1 MSGETA
7 NLGAAAGRRLNPA
20 FPSALARRSAL
31 RLAGLLAFVGL
42 LLVAVI
48 LSLGVG
54 ARPIAPATVIDA
66 LFNFDAAS
74 SDHLVVRDLRLP
86 RTGIAIAV
94 GIALAIAGALMQALT
109 RNPLADPALLGV
121 NHGAA
126 LAVVGA
132 IFLFGIRTPGLL
144 AWCAFVGAGSIA
156 ALVYV
161 FASIGRGGAT
171 PVRLAL
177 AGSAVAAMLMGIIG
191 AVLIL
196 SQDTYD
202 SYRFWMVGSLSATNS
217 VPVAEVMPFLVVG
230 VVLAFLLGPALN
242 ALALGDD
249 TARALGTRLNL
260 VRFGSL
266 AAVTLMSGSAVAVAG
281 PITFV
286 GLVVPHLARAICG
299 ADQRWLMAYAA
310 VLGPSVLL
318 LGDVVGRVV
327 LPPGEVQV
335 GIIMAIIGAPL
346 FVAIV
351 RRMRTA

>member
-1 MSGETA
+1 MSSETA

-20 FPSALARRSAL
+20 LPSALVRRSAL

-54 ARPIAPATVIDA
+54 ARPIAPAAVIDA
-66 LFNFDAAS
+66 LFNFDATS
-74 SDHLVVRDLRLP
+74 NDHLVVRDLRLP

-94 GIALAIAGALMQALT
+94 GVALAIAGALMQALT

-132 IFLFGIRTPGLL
+132 IFLFGIRTPSLL
-144 AWCAFVGAGSIA
+144 AWCAFIGAGSIA

-177 AGSAVAAMLMGIIG
+177 AGSAVAAMLMGVIG

-242 ALALGDD
+242 TLALGDD
-249 TARALGTRLNL
+249 TARSLGTRLNL

-310 VLGPSVLL
+310 VLGPCVLL
-318 LGDVVGRVV
+318 LGDVIGRVV

-335 GIIMAIIGAPL
+335 GIIMAIVGAPL
-346 FVAIV
+346 FIAIV

>member
-1 MSGETA
+1 MSSD
-7 NLGAAAGRRLNPA
+7 AAHMNVATGRRLSPGV
-20 FPSALARRSAL
+20 PSPLARRSAW
-31 RLAGLLAFVGL
+31 RLAGLFGLAGVL
-42 LLVAVI
+42 ALAVV
-48 LSLGVG
+48 LSLAIG
-54 ARPIAPATVIDA
+54 ARPVPPATVIDA
-66 LFNFDAAS
+66 LVHFDATS

-132 IFLFGIRTPGLL
+132 IFFLGIRAPFAL
-144 AWCAFVGAGSIA
+144 AWFAFLGAGSIA
-156 ALVYV
+156 ALVYL

-177 AGSAVAAMLMGIIG
+177 AGSAVAAMLTGLIG

-217 VPVAEVMPFLVVG
+217 VPVLEVMPFLAAG
-230 VVLAFLLGPALN
+230 VILALLLGPALN
-242 ALALGDD
+242 AIALGDD
-249 TARALGTRLNL
+249 AARALGTRLNL
-260 VRFGSL
+260 VRFGAL
-266 AAVTLMSGSAVAVAG
+266 GAVTLMSGSAVAVAG

-310 VLGPSVLL
+310 ILGPCVVL
-318 LGDVVGRVV
+318 LGDVIGRVV

-335 GIIMAIIGAPL
+335 GIIMAIVGAPL
-346 FVAIV
+346 FIAIV
-351 RRMRTA
+351 RGMRMA